1 MLSKC
6 ANPACSAKLR
16 YLREGKI
23 FRLDA
28 SLPSG
33 RQHGEGNPIEA
44 GSAGIVVRCLEPTT
58 AAGPHVGDMRREYF
72 WLCALCAEEMT
83 LAVSQG
89 NVVLMALKKSPPV
102 MAPVAVQN
110 LARRAAAS

>member
-28 SLPSG
+28 SLPNG
-33 RQHGEGNPIEA
+33 KHHGEGNQVEA
-44 GSAGIVVRCLEPTT
+44 GSARIVVRLLEPPP
-58 AAGPHVGDMRREYF
+58 AAGPHSGDMRREYF
-72 WLCALCAEEMT
+72 WLCGACAEEMT

-89 NVVLMALKKSPPV
+89 NVVLTALKKPQA
-102 MAPVAVQN
+102 MAPASAQN
-110 LARRAAAS
+110 LARHAAAS

>member
-16 YLREGKI
+16 YLHEGKI

-28 SLPSG
+28 SLPNG
-33 RQHGEGNPIEA
+33 KHHGEGNPAEG
-44 GSAGIVVRCLEPTT
+44 GSAQIVVRALEAPPATGT
-58 AAGPHVGDMRREYF
+58 HSGDMRREYF
-72 WLCALCAEEMT
+72 WLCGLCAEEMT

-89 NVVLMALKKSPPV
+89 SVVLTALKKPV
-102 MAPVAVQN
+102 AMAPASAEN
-110 LARRAAAS
+110 LARQAAAS

>member
-6 ANPACSAKLR
+6 ANPACSAELR

-28 SLPSG
+28 SLPNG
-33 RQHGEGNPIEA
+33 KHHGEGNAAEA
-44 GSAGIVVRCLEPTT
+44 GGARTVVRSLEPPPAT
-58 AAGPHVGDMRREYF
+58 GQHLGDMRREYF
-72 WLCALCAEEMT
+72 WLCAVCAEEMT

-89 NVVLMALKKSPPV
+89 DVVLAALKKPQAI
-102 MAPVAVQN
+102 APASAEN

>member
-16 YLREGKI
+16 YLHEGRI

-28 SLPSG
+28 SLPNG
-33 RQHGEGNPIEA
+33 KLHGEGNPTAA
-44 GSAGIVVRCLEPTT
+44 GSAQIVVRCLESPP
-58 AAGPHVGDMRREYF
+58 AAGPHSADMRREYF
-72 WLCALCAEEMT
+72 WLCAVCAEEMT

-89 NVVLMALKKSPPV
+89 NVVLMALKKPPA
-102 MAPVAVQN
+102 MAPDA
-110 LARRAAAS
+110 ARNMARQAAAS